1 MSTSRRLTRTIASRS
16 AIVALSATL
25 VGASIVVTAPAQAD
39 SPEVSHS
46 PQHVWID
53 PTQPN
58 ADGNYEFVATIHM
71 PELTGRAV
79 IHAQTGT
86 FATGPIHCQAPA
98 AEDGGQISC
107 EGEGDPI
114 PGEYLIVMDMKS
126 EGPEEFDWTIPLTVC
141 PLTGCSD
148 LFSMTIAPDP
158 IVVWANPNV
167 YEQTSGTY
175 TFNTDWNPL
184 EVRIADLVDA
194 EGNPAPGSFDV
205 KSERPGNGR
214 KFVYVG
220 TFTQPGYYYSTAT
233 MIDEFGG
240 EHPAPFTVRVCTPE
254 LCRDLLELP
263 STGVDAGAV
272 TVAGGSALAVLAAGI
287 WFVVARRRRARL

>member
-1 MSTSRRLTRTIASRS
+1 MRISRLRGKKVASAAVIA
-16 AIVALSATL
+16 ALSATL
-25 VGASIVVTAPAQAD
+25 VGASVAVTGPAQAD

-71 PELTGRAV
+71 PEPTGHSV

-86 FATGPIHCQAPA
+86 FTTGPIHCQAPA

-107 EGEGDPI
+107 EGTGDPI

-148 LFSMTIAPDP
+148 LFSLTVTPDP
-158 IVVWANPNV
+158 IVVWANPDI
-167 YEQTSGTY
+167 YEQTYGTY
-175 TFNTDWNPL
+175 TFNTDWNAV
-184 EVRIADLVDA
+184 EVKMEDHLLDA
-194 EGNPAPGSFDV
+194 QGNPAPGIHDPL
-205 KSERPGNGR
+205 SEPPANGAHFGYRGQFTKPG
-214 KFVYVG
+214 F
-220 TFTQPGYYYSTAT
+220 YYSTVT
-233 MIDEFGG
+233 LIDEFGG
-240 EHPAPFTVRVCTPE
+240 EHETPFTVRVCTPE

-263 STGVDAGAV
+263 STGVDTRAV

-287 WFVVARRRRARL
+287 WFVVARRRRA